1 MNMEKKLELNLVL
14 KKQEID
20 LRSILFLPTDKI
32 ERLPKAIGSGADKVI
47 FDLED
52 GLAHENKA
60 IGRSNF
66 ADLANRKYDGQA
78 DKLLLRINA
87 LDTEEY
93 QHDITMLRSLP
104 SLPYSIAIP
113 KIESAD
119 ECRAFLKDL
128 GTDILILPQVETPR
142 GIATIESWDCSNIEF
157 SGIGFGSADYCAS
170 TGGDMGKAS
179 LAYGRGKIINAAALY
194 NTLALDGVWLNFR
207 DPDGCREETL
217 YVKTMGFKGRF
228 AIHPD
233 QIKPIHDAYR
243 PTTEEIEWAKGVLE
257 EAKTAGS
264 GAFKYQGKMVDAP
277 VLAVARLIISRED

>member
-1 MNMEKKLELNLVL
+1 M
-14 KKQEID
+14 
-20 LRSILFLPTDKI
+20 RSILFLPTDKI
-32 ERLPKAIGSGADKVI
+32 ERLPKALGSGADNVI

-52 GLAHENKA
+52 GLAHDKKN

-66 ADLANRKYDGQA
+66 ADLASNNYNGQP
-78 DKLLLRINA
+78 DKFLLRINA

-93 QHDITMLRSLP
+93 KEDIKMLKSLS

-119 ECRAFLKDL
+119 ECRTFLEDL
-128 GTDILILPQVETPR
+128 GKRILILPQIETPR
-142 GIATIESWDCSNIEF
+142 GIANIEQWDCTNIQF

-194 NTLALDGVWLNFR
+194 NTLALDGVWLDFR
-207 DPDGCREETL
+207 DPDGCKEETL
-217 YVKTMGFKGRF
+217 YVKSMGFSGRF

-233 QIKPIHDAYR
+233 QINPIHDAYR
-243 PTTEEIEWAKGVLE
+243 PTAQELEWAKGVLE
-257 EAKTAGS
+257 EAKSAGT

-277 VLAVARLIISRED
+277 VLAVARSIISRED

>member
-1 MNMEKKLELNLVL
+1 M
-14 KKQEID
+14 
-20 LRSILFLPTDKI
+20 RSILFLPTDKI
-32 ERLPKAIGSGADKVI
+32 ERLPKALGSGADNVI

-52 GLAHENKA
+52 GLAHDKKN

-66 ADLANRKYDGQA
+66 ADLASNNYNGHP
-78 DKLLLRINA
+78 DKFLLRINA

-93 QHDITMLRSLP
+93 KEDIKMLKSLS

-119 ECRAFLKDL
+119 ECRTFLEDL
-128 GTDILILPQVETPR
+128 GKRILILPQIETPR
-142 GIATIESWDCSNIEF
+142 GIANIEQWDCTNIEF

-194 NTLALDGVWLNFR
+194 NTLALDGVWLDFR
-207 DPDGCREETL
+207 DPDGCKEETL
-217 YVKTMGFKGRF
+217 YVKSMGFSGRF

-233 QIKPIHDAYR
+233 QINPIHDAYR
-243 PTTEEIEWAKGVLE
+243 PTAQELEWAKGVLE
-257 EAKTAGS
+257 EAKSAGT

-277 VLAVARLIISRED
+277 VLAVARSIISRED

>member
-1 MNMEKKLELNLVL
+1 M
-14 KKQEID
+14 
-20 LRSILFLPTDKI
+20 RSILFLPTDKI
-32 ERLPKAIGSGADKVI
+32 ERLPKALGSGADNVI

-52 GLAHENKA
+52 GLAHDKKN

-66 ADLANRKYDGQA
+66 ADLASNNYNGQP
-78 DKLLLRINA
+78 DKFLLRINA

-93 QHDITMLRSLP
+93 KEDIKMLKSLS

-119 ECRAFLKDL
+119 ECRTFLEDL
-128 GTDILILPQVETPR
+128 GKRILILPQIETPR
-142 GIATIESWDCSNIEF
+142 GIANIEQWDCTNIEF

-194 NTLALDGVWLNFR
+194 NTLALDGVWLDFR
-207 DPDGCREETL
+207 DPDGCKEETL
-217 YVKTMGFKGRF
+217 YVKSMGFSGRF

-233 QIKPIHDAYR
+233 QIKPIHDAYS
-243 PTTEEIEWAKGVLE
+243 PTAQELEWAKGVLE
-257 EAKTAGS
+257 EAKSAGT

-277 VLAVARLIISRED
+277 VLAVARSIISRED

>member
-1 MNMEKKLELNLVL
+1 M
-14 KKQEID
+14 
-20 LRSILFLPTDKI
+20 RSILFLPTDKI
-32 ERLPKAIGSGADKVI
+32 ERLPKALGSGADNVI

-52 GLAHENKA
+52 GLAHDKKN

-66 ADLANRKYDGQA
+66 ADLASNNYNGQP
-78 DKLLLRINA
+78 DKFLLRINA

-93 QHDITMLRSLP
+93 KEDIKMLKSLS

-119 ECRAFLKDL
+119 ECRTFLEDL
-128 GTDILILPQVETPR
+128 GKRILILPETPR
-142 GIATIESWDCSNIEF
+142 GIANIEQWDCTNIEF

-194 NTLALDGVWLNFR
+194 NTLALDGVWLDFR
-207 DPDGCREETL
+207 DPDGCKEETL
-217 YVKTMGFKGRF
+217 YVKSMGFSGRF

-233 QIKPIHDAYR
+233 QINPIHDAYR
-243 PTTEEIEWAKGVLE
+243 PTAQELEWAKGVLE
-257 EAKTAGS
+257 EAKYAGT

-277 VLAVARLIISRED
+277 VLAVARSIISRED

>member
-1 MNMEKKLELNLVL
+1 M
-14 KKQEID
+14 
-20 LRSILFLPTDKI
+20 RSILFLPTDKI
-32 ERLPKAIGSGADKVI
+32 ERLPKALGSGADKVI

-52 GLAHENKA
+52 GLAHNKKN

-66 ADLANRKYDGQA
+66 ADLASNNYNGQP
-78 DKLLLRINA
+78 DKFLLRINA

-93 QHDITMLRSLP
+93 KEDIKMLKSLS

-119 ECRAFLKDL
+119 ECRTFLEDL
-128 GTDILILPQVETPR
+128 GKRILILPQIETPR
-142 GIATIESWDCSNIEF
+142 GIANIEQWDCTNIEF

-194 NTLALDGVWLNFR
+194 NTLALDGVWLDFR
-207 DPDGCREETL
+207 DPDGCKEETL
-217 YVKTMGFKGRF
+217 YVKSMGFSGRF

-233 QIKPIHDAYR
+233 QINPIHDAYR
-243 PTTEEIEWAKGVLE
+243 PTAQELEWAKGVLE
-257 EAKTAGS
+257 EAKSAGT

-277 VLAVARLIISRED
+277 VLAVARSIISRED

>member
-1 MNMEKKLELNLVL
+1 M
-14 KKQEID
+14 
-20 LRSILFLPTDKI
+20 RSILFLPTDKI
-32 ERLPKAIGSGADKVI
+32 ERLPKALGSGADKVI

-52 GLAHENKA
+52 GLAHDKKD
-60 IGRSNF
+60 IGRTNF
-66 ADLANRKYDGQA
+66 AELANSKYNDQA
-78 DKLLLRINA
+78 DKFLLRINA

-93 QHDITMLRSLP
+93 KEDLKMLRSLP

-113 KIESAD
+113 KIESAN
-119 ECRAFLKDL
+119 ECRTFLKDL
-128 GTDILILPQVETPR
+128 GKKILILPQIETPK
-142 GIATIESWDCSNIEF
+142 GIATIEDWDCSDIEF

-194 NTLALDGVWLNFR
+194 NTLALDGVWLDFR
-207 DPDGCREETL
+207 DPDGCKEETQ
-217 YVKTMGFKGRF
+217 YVKSMGFKGRF

-243 PTTEEIEWAKGVLE
+243 PTSEELIWAKGVLE
-257 EAKTAGS
+257 EAKTAGT

>member
-1 MNMEKKLELNLVL
+1 M
-14 KKQEID
+14 
-20 LRSILFLPTDKI
+20 RSILFLPTDKI
-32 ERLPKAIGSGADKVI
+32 ERLPKALGSGADKVI

-52 GLAHENKA
+52 GLAHDKKN

-66 ADLANRKYDGQA
+66 ADLASNNYNGQP
-78 DKLLLRINA
+78 DKFLLRINA

-93 QHDITMLRSLP
+93 KEDIKMLKSLS

-119 ECRAFLKDL
+119 ECRTFLEDL
-128 GTDILILPQVETPR
+128 GKRILILPQIETPR
-142 GIATIESWDCSNIEF
+142 GIANIEQWDCTNIEF

-194 NTLALDGVWLNFR
+194 DTLALDGVWLDFR
-207 DPDGCREETL
+207 DPDGCKEETL
-217 YVKTMGFKGRF
+217 YVKSMGFSGRF

-233 QIKPIHDAYR
+233 QINPIHDAYR
-243 PTTEEIEWAKGVLE
+243 PTAQELEWAKGVLE
-257 EAKTAGS
+257 EAKSAGT

-277 VLAVARLIISRED
+277 VLAVARSIISRED

>member
-1 MNMEKKLELNLVL
+1 M
-14 KKQEID
+14 
-20 LRSILFLPTDKI
+20 RSILFLPTDKI
-32 ERLPKAIGSGADKVI
+32 ERLPKALGSGADKVI

-52 GLAHENKA
+52 GLAHDKKN

-66 ADLANRKYDGQA
+66 ADLASNNYNGQP
-78 DKLLLRINA
+78 DKFLLRINA

-93 QHDITMLRSLP
+93 KEDIKMLKSLS

-119 ECRAFLKDL
+119 ECRTFLEDL
-128 GTDILILPQVETPR
+128 GKRILILPQIETPR
-142 GIATIESWDCSNIEF
+142 GIANIEQWDCTNIEF

-194 NTLALDGVWLNFR
+194 NTLALDGVWLDFR
-207 DPDGCREETL
+207 DPDGCKEETL
-217 YVKTMGFKGRF
+217 YVKSMGFSGRF

-233 QIKPIHDAYR
+233 QINPIHDAYR
-243 PTTEEIEWAKGVLE
+243 PTAQELKWAKGVLE
-257 EAKTAGS
+257 EAKSAGT

-277 VLAVARLIISRED
+277 VLAVARSIISRED

>member
-1 MNMEKKLELNLVL
+1 MNMEKKLELNLAL

-52 GLAHENKA
+52 GLADENKA

-66 ADLANRKYDGQA
+66 ADLANRNYDGQA

-93 QHDITMLRSLP
+93 KHDIKMLRSLP

-119 ECRAFLKDL
+119 ACRTFLKDL
-128 GTDILILPQVETPR
+128 GTNISVSYTHLTLP
-142 GIATIESWDCSNIEF
+142 TIYS
-157 SGIGFGSADYCAS
+157 
-170 TGGDMGKAS
+170 
-179 LAYGRGKIINAAALY
+179 
-194 NTLALDGVWLNFR
+194 V
-207 DPDGCREETL
+207 
-217 YVKTMGFKGRF
+217 
-228 AIHPD
+228 
-233 QIKPIHDAYR
+233 
-243 PTTEEIEWAKGVLE
+243 
-257 EAKTAGS
+257 
-264 GAFKYQGKMVDAP
+264 
-277 VLAVARLIISRED
+277 

>member
-1 MNMEKKLELNLVL
+1 M
-14 KKQEID
+14 
-20 LRSILFLPTDKI
+20 RSILFLPTDKI
-32 ERLPKAIGSGADKVI
+32 ERLPKALGSGADKVI

-52 GLAHENKA
+52 GLAHDKKA
-60 IGRSNF
+60 LGRSNF
-66 ADLANRKYDGQA
+66 ADLANRNFDGQP
-78 DKLLLRINA
+78 DKFLLRINA
-87 LDTEEY
+87 LDTDEY
-93 QHDITMLRSLP
+93 QDDIKMLKSLS

-119 ECRAFLKDL
+119 ECRTFLEDL
-128 GTDILILPQVETPR
+128 GKRILILPQIETPR
-142 GIATIESWDCSNIEF
+142 GIANIEQWDCTNIEF

-194 NTLALDGVWLNFR
+194 NTLALDGVWLDFR
-207 DPDGCREETL
+207 DPDGCKEETL
-217 YVKTMGFKGRF
+217 YVKSMGFSGRF

-243 PTTEEIEWAKGVLE
+243 PTAQELEWAKGVLE
-257 EAKTAGS
+257 EAKSAGT

-277 VLAVARLIISRED
+277 VLAVARSIISRED

>member
-1 MNMEKKLELNLVL
+1 M
-14 KKQEID
+14 
-20 LRSILFLPTDKI
+20 RSILFLPTDKI
-32 ERLPKAIGSGADKVI
+32 ERLPKALGSGADKVI

-52 GLAHENKA
+52 GLAHDKKN

-66 ADLANRKYDGQA
+66 ADLANSNYNGQP
-78 DKLLLRINA
+78 DKFLLRINA

-93 QHDITMLRSLP
+93 KEDIKMLKSLS

-113 KIESAD
+113 KIESVD
-119 ECRAFLKDL
+119 ECRTFLEDL
-128 GTDILILPQVETPR
+128 GKKILILPQIETPR
-142 GIATIESWDCSNIEF
+142 GIANIEQWDCTNIEF

-194 NTLALDGVWLNFR
+194 NTLALDGVWLDFR
-207 DPDGCREETL
+207 DPDGCKQETL
-217 YVKTMGFKGRF
+217 YVKSMGFSGRF

-243 PTTEEIEWAKGVLE
+243 PTTQELEWAKGVLE
-257 EAKTAGS
+257 EAKSAGT

-277 VLAVARLIISRED
+277 VLAVARSIVSRED

>member
-1 MNMEKKLELNLVL
+1 M
-14 KKQEID
+14 
-20 LRSILFLPTDKI
+20 RSILFLPTDKI
-32 ERLPKAIGSGADKVI
+32 ERLPKALGSGADNVI

-52 GLAHENKA
+52 GLAHDKKN

-66 ADLANRKYDGQA
+66 ADLASNNYNGQP
-78 DKLLLRINA
+78 DKFLLRINA

-93 QHDITMLRSLP
+93 KEDIKMLKSLS

-119 ECRAFLKDL
+119 ECRTFLEDL
-128 GTDILILPQVETPR
+128 GKRILILPQIETPR
-142 GIATIESWDCSNIEF
+142 GIANIEQWDCTNIEF

-194 NTLALDGVWLNFR
+194 NTLALDGVWLDFR
-207 DPDGCREETL
+207 DPDGCKEETL
-217 YVKTMGFKGRF
+217 YVKSMGFSGRF

-233 QIKPIHDAYR
+233 QINPIHDAYR
-243 PTTEEIEWAKGVLE
+243 PTAQELEWAKGVLE
-257 EAKTAGS
+257 EAKSAGT

-277 VLAVARLIISRED
+277 VLAVARSIISRED

>member
-1 MNMEKKLELNLVL
+1 M
-14 KKQEID
+14 
-20 LRSILFLPTDKI
+20 RSILFLPTDKI
-32 ERLPKAIGSGADKVI
+32 ERLPKALGSGADKVI

-52 GLAHENKA
+52 GLAHDKKI

-66 ADLANRKYDGQA
+66 ADLANSNYNGQP
-78 DKLLLRINA
+78 DKFLLRINA

-93 QHDITMLRSLP
+93 KEDIKMLKSLS

-113 KIESAD
+113 KIESVD
-119 ECRAFLKDL
+119 ECRTFLEDL
-128 GTDILILPQVETPR
+128 GKKILILPQIETPR
-142 GIATIESWDCSNIEF
+142 GIANIEQWDCTNIEF

-194 NTLALDGVWLNFR
+194 NTLALDGVWLDFR
-207 DPDGCREETL
+207 DPDGCKQETL
-217 YVKTMGFKGRF
+217 YVKSMGFSGRF

-243 PTTEEIEWAKGVLE
+243 PTTQELEWAKGVLE
-257 EAKTAGS
+257 EAKSAGT

-277 VLAVARLIISRED
+277 VLAVARSIVSRED

>member
-1 MNMEKKLELNLVL
+1 M
-14 KKQEID
+14 
-20 LRSILFLPTDKI
+20 RSILFLPTDKI
-32 ERLPKAIGSGADKVI
+32 ERLPKALGSGADKVI

-52 GLAHENKA
+52 GLAHDKKNK
-60 IGRSNF
+60 GRSNF
-66 ADLANRKYDGQA
+66 ADLANSNYNGQP
-78 DKLLLRINA
+78 DKFLLRINA

-93 QHDITMLRSLP
+93 KEDIKMLKSLS

-119 ECRAFLKDL
+119 ECRTFLEDL
-128 GTDILILPQVETPR
+128 GKKILILPQIETPR
-142 GIATIESWDCSNIEF
+142 GIANIEQWDCSNIEF

-194 NTLALDGVWLNFR
+194 NTLALDGVWLDFR
-207 DPDGCREETL
+207 DPDGCKEETL
-217 YVKTMGFKGRF
+217 YVKSMGFSGRF

-243 PTTEEIEWAKGVLE
+243 PTTEELEWAKGVLE
-257 EAKTAGS
+257 EAKSAGT

-277 VLAVARLIISRED
+277 VLAVARSIVSRED